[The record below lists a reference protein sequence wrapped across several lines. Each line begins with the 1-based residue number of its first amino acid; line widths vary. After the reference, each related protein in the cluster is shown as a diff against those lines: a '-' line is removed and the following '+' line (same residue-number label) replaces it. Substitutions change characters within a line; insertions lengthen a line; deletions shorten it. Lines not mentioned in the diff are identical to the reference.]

1 MNLFLLFLYSIEKVG
16 LQSRQSSDTSISRDQ
31 DDENRVIEQELN
43 ESDDNEQQQQQ
54 QQSVS
59 VFDLSPVLASG
70 CAV

>member
-1 MNLFLLFLYSIEKVG
+1 MNLFLVFLYSIEKVG

-31 DDENRVIEQELN
+31 DDENRIIEQELN

-54 QQSVS
+54 QSVS
-59 VFDLSPVLASG
+59 VFDLSPMLASG

>member
-54 QQSVS
+54 QSVS